1 MTLSSQDKPKQSL
14 NSRIAYA
21 LTDRKILHF
30 RYDAHL
36 RQQVM
41 KQLSKTQRELL
52 NRLAAAGVDALP
64 KKQLDTLL
72 KELKQEVAKVYQ
84 EMTAYTQDELSG
96 FFTAETQHIHQLYN
110 DEVGF
115 DFFNQV
121 PEYKQKANKTATI
134 IAGSPLA
141 DWWAKQG
148 NDFAF
153 KFEGI
158 IRQGLL
164 DGQQTSQII
173 TDVKHLMNTSR
184 RHAETLVITA
194 VAKVADKAHQALR
207 DENLDILA
215 GEKHLSTL
223 DTRTST
229 VCQLRDGLMWDLDKK
244 PIDHDVPYQRP
255 PLHPRCLSGDSLV
268 LSRNLISGVSK
279 RWFNGKMLV
288 IESSKGF
295 KLTCTPN
302 HPILTGGGWVA
313 SGLLN
318 VGDNIICDLSRDWG
332 SIISGNDE
340 NMPSTI
346 EQVASS
352 FFKSRQMTTCPVPI
366 TAEDFHGDGENS
378 QIAVIATNR
387 LLMDN
392 LNTTFGEQIGDE
404 FFIFGNPQS
413 FALTSFGSVFLFG
426 FRLNAITSNFICS
439 RSQLLSFFKG
449 RSSHSCKLL
458 FGAISWTQIEFCKY
472 VLHRL
477 YGQIET
483 FSNTSDSNALL
494 EKLCNI
500 ALSNA
505 IFEQNNI
512 IIQHQLFSFVANFD
526 PLFSQNPFNNSRAN
540 IENLSGF
547 INSFSTSVNGNHL
560 TSWNIDFVLPN
571 IDPIFN
577 EQFLQPINRD
587 VELARNICQGMFG
600 LVGLDQI
607 VSIKSIDFSGH
618 VYNLD
623 TKDGWYIAN
632 GIITHNCRSILQ
644 LVTKSWKELG
654 IDAEEMPSSTRASQ
668 DGPVSE
674 QINYENWLKSKSPE
688 QQDQVLGKGKAD
700 LWRRG
705 VITFADMLDQSGRP
719 LTLKQLSVKLEN
731 GLLDTEQSLNQT
743 TIELLDDLK
752 AYNIE
757 YRPVKMLSSQLS
769 SDDIIAK
776 LAGGDETKG
785 SCASLALSY
794 IGNRIGLDV
803 TDYRGGKSCDFFS
816 YKRNVRTLFSAKG
829 VIAKEFEVLR
839 EAKGTADILNS
850 ELVLGKEYY
859 LGAGKHAAIVR
870 LSDSGLEYL
879 ELQSKDKNGWMS
891 FNKYGS
897 LIKTLNK
904 RFGCRL
910 NPEKH
915 SLKRKIQLAEVD
927 SFKSAKQDLK
937 EVLGYLNTA
946 EDKQKKGVLG
956 GEK

>member
-96 FFTAETQHIHQLYN
+96 FFTAETQHLHQLYN

-134 IAGSPLA
+134 IAGSPLE

-164 DGQQTSQII
+164 DGQQTSQMI

-255 PLHPRCLSGDSLV
+255 PLHPRC
-268 LSRNLISGVSK
+268 
-279 RWFNGKMLV
+279 
-288 IESSKGF
+288 
-295 KLTCTPN
+295 
-302 HPILTGGGWVA
+302 
-313 SGLLN
+313 
-318 VGDNIICDLSRDWG
+318 
-332 SIISGNDE
+332 
-340 NMPSTI
+340 
-346 EQVASS
+346 
-352 FFKSRQMTTCPVPI
+352 
-366 TAEDFHGDGENS
+366 
-378 QIAVIATNR
+378 
-387 LLMDN
+387 
-392 LNTTFGEQIGDE
+392 
-404 FFIFGNPQS
+404 
-413 FALTSFGSVFLFG
+413 
-426 FRLNAITSNFICS
+426 
-439 RSQLLSFFKG
+439 
-449 RSSHSCKLL
+449 
-458 FGAISWTQIEFCKY
+458 
-472 VLHRL
+472 
-477 YGQIET
+477 
-483 FSNTSDSNALL
+483 
-494 EKLCNI
+494 
-500 ALSNA
+500 
-505 IFEQNNI
+505 
-512 IIQHQLFSFVANFD
+512 
-526 PLFSQNPFNNSRAN
+526 
-540 IENLSGF
+540 
-547 INSFSTSVNGNHL
+547 
-560 TSWNIDFVLPN
+560 
-571 IDPIFN
+571 
-577 EQFLQPINRD
+577 
-587 VELARNICQGMFG
+587 
-600 LVGLDQI
+600 
-607 VSIKSIDFSGH
+607 
-618 VYNLD
+618 
-623 TKDGWYIAN
+623 
-632 GIITHNCRSILQ
+632 RSILQ

-719 LTLKQLSVKLEN
+719 LTLK
-731 GLLDTEQSLNQT
+731 
-743 TIELLDDLK
+743 DL
-752 AYNIE
+752 Y
-757 YRPVKMLSSQLS
+757 L
-769 SDDIIAK
+769 
-776 LAGGDETKG
+776 TH
-785 SCASLALSY
+785 
-794 IGNRIGLDV
+794 LDV
-803 TDYRGGKSCDFFS
+803 GYSTMNSIEELRQKAIDVEPEITEKITEIISSVG
-816 YKRNVRTLFSAKG
+816 AK
-829 VIAKEFEVLR
+829 
-839 EAKGTADILNS
+839 TA
-850 ELVLGKEYY
+850 
-859 LGAGKHAAIVR
+859 
-870 LSDSGLEYL
+870 GLEYRLKSL
-879 ELQSKDKNGWMS
+879 E
-891 FNKYGS
+891 
-897 LIKTLNK
+897 
-904 RFGCRL
+904 
-910 NPEKH
+910 
-915 SLKRKIQLAEVD
+915 SLKRKVETEVLAGISEKQAINSVKDVIRYTAILDVNNFVLQYDKIQSALEKQGYFTVVVKNTWKYGAVYKGVNTFVTTLIKKDNVVFELQYHTQQ
-927 SFKSAKQDLK
+927 SFDLK
-937 EVLGYLNTA
+937 NGVLHNLYEQFRDPATPQDERKKLYEKMQILSSKLTVPK
-946 EDKQKKGVLG
+946 DIQKVKGV
-956 GEK
+956 K

>member
-134 IAGSPLA
+134 IAGSPLE

-164 DGQQTSQII
+164 DGQQTSQML

-255 PLHPRCLSGDSLV
+255 PLHPRC
-268 LSRNLISGVSK
+268 
-279 RWFNGKMLV
+279 
-288 IESSKGF
+288 
-295 KLTCTPN
+295 
-302 HPILTGGGWVA
+302 
-313 SGLLN
+313 
-318 VGDNIICDLSRDWG
+318 
-332 SIISGNDE
+332 
-340 NMPSTI
+340 
-346 EQVASS
+346 
-352 FFKSRQMTTCPVPI
+352 
-366 TAEDFHGDGENS
+366 
-378 QIAVIATNR
+378 
-387 LLMDN
+387 
-392 LNTTFGEQIGDE
+392 
-404 FFIFGNPQS
+404 
-413 FALTSFGSVFLFG
+413 
-426 FRLNAITSNFICS
+426 
-439 RSQLLSFFKG
+439 
-449 RSSHSCKLL
+449 
-458 FGAISWTQIEFCKY
+458 
-472 VLHRL
+472 
-477 YGQIET
+477 
-483 FSNTSDSNALL
+483 
-494 EKLCNI
+494 
-500 ALSNA
+500 
-505 IFEQNNI
+505 
-512 IIQHQLFSFVANFD
+512 
-526 PLFSQNPFNNSRAN
+526 
-540 IENLSGF
+540 
-547 INSFSTSVNGNHL
+547 
-560 TSWNIDFVLPN
+560 
-571 IDPIFN
+571 
-577 EQFLQPINRD
+577 
-587 VELARNICQGMFG
+587 
-600 LVGLDQI
+600 
-607 VSIKSIDFSGH
+607 
-618 VYNLD
+618 
-623 TKDGWYIAN
+623 
-632 GIITHNCRSILQ
+632 RSILQ

-719 LTLKQLSVKLEN
+719 LTLK
-731 GLLDTEQSLNQT
+731 
-743 TIELLDDLK
+743 DL
-752 AYNIE
+752 Y
-757 YRPVKMLSSQLS
+757 L
-769 SDDIIAK
+769 
-776 LAGGDETKG
+776 TH
-785 SCASLALSY
+785 
-794 IGNRIGLDV
+794 LDV
-803 TDYRGGKSCDFFS
+803 GYSTMNSIEELRQKAIDVEPEITEKITEIISSVG
-816 YKRNVRTLFSAKG
+816 AK
-829 VIAKEFEVLR
+829 
-839 EAKGTADILNS
+839 TA
-850 ELVLGKEYY
+850 
-859 LGAGKHAAIVR
+859 
-870 LSDSGLEYL
+870 GLEYRLKSL
-879 ELQSKDKNGWMS
+879 E
-891 FNKYGS
+891 
-897 LIKTLNK
+897 
-904 RFGCRL
+904 
-910 NPEKH
+910 
-915 SLKRKIQLAEVD
+915 SLKRKVETEVLAGISEKQAINSVKDVIRYTAILDVNNFVLQYDKIQSALEKQGYFTVVVKNTWKDGAVYKGVNTFVTTLIKKDNVVFELQYHTQQ
-927 SFKSAKQDLK
+927 SFDLK
-937 EVLGYLNTA
+937 NGVLHNLYEQFRDPATPQDERKKLYEKMQILSSKLTVPK
-946 EDKQKKGVLG
+946 DIQKVKGV
-956 GEK
+956 K

>member
-1 MTLSSQDKPKQSL
+1 MALSSQDKPKQSL

-41 KQLSKTQRELL
+41 KRLSKTQRELL

-134 IAGSPLA
+134 IAGSPLE

-164 DGQQTSQII
+164 DGQQTSQMIS
-173 TDVKHLMNTSR
+173 DVKHLMNTSR

-255 PLHPRCLSGDSLV
+255 PLHPRC
-268 LSRNLISGVSK
+268 
-279 RWFNGKMLV
+279 
-288 IESSKGF
+288 
-295 KLTCTPN
+295 
-302 HPILTGGGWVA
+302 
-313 SGLLN
+313 
-318 VGDNIICDLSRDWG
+318 
-332 SIISGNDE
+332 
-340 NMPSTI
+340 
-346 EQVASS
+346 
-352 FFKSRQMTTCPVPI
+352 
-366 TAEDFHGDGENS
+366 
-378 QIAVIATNR
+378 
-387 LLMDN
+387 
-392 LNTTFGEQIGDE
+392 
-404 FFIFGNPQS
+404 
-413 FALTSFGSVFLFG
+413 
-426 FRLNAITSNFICS
+426 
-439 RSQLLSFFKG
+439 
-449 RSSHSCKLL
+449 
-458 FGAISWTQIEFCKY
+458 
-472 VLHRL
+472 
-477 YGQIET
+477 
-483 FSNTSDSNALL
+483 
-494 EKLCNI
+494 
-500 ALSNA
+500 
-505 IFEQNNI
+505 
-512 IIQHQLFSFVANFD
+512 
-526 PLFSQNPFNNSRAN
+526 
-540 IENLSGF
+540 
-547 INSFSTSVNGNHL
+547 
-560 TSWNIDFVLPN
+560 
-571 IDPIFN
+571 
-577 EQFLQPINRD
+577 
-587 VELARNICQGMFG
+587 
-600 LVGLDQI
+600 
-607 VSIKSIDFSGH
+607 
-618 VYNLD
+618 
-623 TKDGWYIAN
+623 
-632 GIITHNCRSILQ
+632 RSILQ

-668 DGPVSE
+668 DSPVSE

-757 YRPVKMLSSQLS
+757 YRPVQMLSSQLS

-816 YKRNVRTLFSAKG
+816 YKRNVKMLFSAKG

-839 EAKGTADILNS
+839 EAKGAADILNS
-850 ELVLGKEYY
+850 ELVLGREYY
-859 LGAGKHAAIVR
+859 LSAGRHAAIVR
-870 LSDSGLEYL
+870 RSNGGLEYL
-879 ELQSKDKNGWMS
+879 ELQSKDKNGWMP

-897 LIKTLNK
+897 VIKTLNK

-910 NPEKH
+910 SPEKY

-956 GEK
+956 EEK

>member
-115 DFFNQV
+115 DFFNPV
-121 PEYKQKANKTATI
+121 PEYKRKANKTATI
-134 IAGSPLA
+134 IAGSPLE

-164 DGQQTSQII
+164 DGQQTSQMI

-255 PLHPRCLSGDSLV
+255 PLHPRC
-268 LSRNLISGVSK
+268 
-279 RWFNGKMLV
+279 
-288 IESSKGF
+288 
-295 KLTCTPN
+295 
-302 HPILTGGGWVA
+302 
-313 SGLLN
+313 
-318 VGDNIICDLSRDWG
+318 
-332 SIISGNDE
+332 
-340 NMPSTI
+340 
-346 EQVASS
+346 
-352 FFKSRQMTTCPVPI
+352 
-366 TAEDFHGDGENS
+366 
-378 QIAVIATNR
+378 
-387 LLMDN
+387 
-392 LNTTFGEQIGDE
+392 
-404 FFIFGNPQS
+404 
-413 FALTSFGSVFLFG
+413 
-426 FRLNAITSNFICS
+426 
-439 RSQLLSFFKG
+439 
-449 RSSHSCKLL
+449 
-458 FGAISWTQIEFCKY
+458 
-472 VLHRL
+472 
-477 YGQIET
+477 
-483 FSNTSDSNALL
+483 
-494 EKLCNI
+494 
-500 ALSNA
+500 
-505 IFEQNNI
+505 
-512 IIQHQLFSFVANFD
+512 
-526 PLFSQNPFNNSRAN
+526 
-540 IENLSGF
+540 
-547 INSFSTSVNGNHL
+547 
-560 TSWNIDFVLPN
+560 
-571 IDPIFN
+571 
-577 EQFLQPINRD
+577 
-587 VELARNICQGMFG
+587 
-600 LVGLDQI
+600 
-607 VSIKSIDFSGH
+607 
-618 VYNLD
+618 
-623 TKDGWYIAN
+623 
-632 GIITHNCRSILQ
+632 RSILQ

-705 VITFADMLDQSGRP
+705 VITFADMLNQSGRP

-757 YRPVKMLSSQLS
+757 YRPVQMLSSQLS

-816 YKRNVRTLFSAKG
+816 YKRNVKMLFSAKG

-839 EAKGTADILNS
+839 EAKGAADILNS
-850 ELVLGKEYY
+850 ELVLGREYY
-859 LGAGKHAAIVR
+859 LSAGRHAAIVR
-870 LSDSGLEYL
+870 RSNGGLEYL
-879 ELQSKDKNGWMS
+879 ELQSKDKNGWMP

-897 LIKTLNK
+897 VIKTLNK

-910 NPEKH
+910 SPEKY
-915 SLKRKIQLAEVD
+915 SLRRKIQLAEVD

-956 GEK
+956 EEK

>member
-1 MTLSSQDKPKQSL
+1 MALSSQDKPKQSL

-96 FFTAETQHIHQLYN
+96 FFTAETQHLHQLYN

-134 IAGSPLA
+134 IAGSPLE

-164 DGQQTSQII
+164 DGQQTSQMIS
-173 TDVKHLMNTSR
+173 DVKHLMNTSR

-194 VAKVADKAHQALR
+194 VAKVADNAHQALR

-255 PLHPRCLSGDSLV
+255 PLHPR
-268 LSRNLISGVSK
+268 
-279 RWFNGKMLV
+279 
-288 IESSKGF
+288 
-295 KLTCTPN
+295 
-302 HPILTGGGWVA
+302 
-313 SGLLN
+313 
-318 VGDNIICDLSRDWG
+318 
-332 SIISGNDE
+332 
-340 NMPSTI
+340 
-346 EQVASS
+346 
-352 FFKSRQMTTCPVPI
+352 
-366 TAEDFHGDGENS
+366 
-378 QIAVIATNR
+378 
-387 LLMDN
+387 
-392 LNTTFGEQIGDE
+392 
-404 FFIFGNPQS
+404 
-413 FALTSFGSVFLFG
+413 
-426 FRLNAITSNFICS
+426 
-439 RSQLLSFFKG
+439 
-449 RSSHSCKLL
+449 
-458 FGAISWTQIEFCKY
+458 
-472 VLHRL
+472 
-477 YGQIET
+477 
-483 FSNTSDSNALL
+483 
-494 EKLCNI
+494 
-500 ALSNA
+500 
-505 IFEQNNI
+505 
-512 IIQHQLFSFVANFD
+512 
-526 PLFSQNPFNNSRAN
+526 
-540 IENLSGF
+540 
-547 INSFSTSVNGNHL
+547 
-560 TSWNIDFVLPN
+560 
-571 IDPIFN
+571 
-577 EQFLQPINRD
+577 
-587 VELARNICQGMFG
+587 
-600 LVGLDQI
+600 
-607 VSIKSIDFSGH
+607 
-618 VYNLD
+618 
-623 TKDGWYIAN
+623 
-632 GIITHNCRSILQ
+632 CRSILQ

-757 YRPVKMLSSQLS
+757 YRPVQMLSSQLS

-816 YKRNVRTLFSAKG
+816 YKRNVKMLFSAKG

-839 EAKGTADILNS
+839 EAKGAADILNS
-850 ELVLGKEYY
+850 ELVLGREYY
-859 LGAGKHAAIVR
+859 LSAGRHAAIVR
-870 LSDSGLEYL
+870 RSNGGLEYL
-879 ELQSKDKNGWMS
+879 ELQSKDKNGWMP

-897 LIKTLNK
+897 VIKTLNK

-910 NPEKH
+910 SPEKY

-956 GEK
+956 EEK

>member
-96 FFTAETQHIHQLYN
+96 FFTAETQHLHQLYN

-121 PEYKQKANKTATI
+121 PEYKRKANKTATI
-134 IAGSPLA
+134 IAGSPLE

-164 DGQQTSQII
+164 DGQQTSQMI

-255 PLHPRCLSGDSLV
+255 PLHPRC
-268 LSRNLISGVSK
+268 
-279 RWFNGKMLV
+279 
-288 IESSKGF
+288 
-295 KLTCTPN
+295 
-302 HPILTGGGWVA
+302 
-313 SGLLN
+313 
-318 VGDNIICDLSRDWG
+318 
-332 SIISGNDE
+332 
-340 NMPSTI
+340 
-346 EQVASS
+346 
-352 FFKSRQMTTCPVPI
+352 
-366 TAEDFHGDGENS
+366 
-378 QIAVIATNR
+378 
-387 LLMDN
+387 
-392 LNTTFGEQIGDE
+392 
-404 FFIFGNPQS
+404 
-413 FALTSFGSVFLFG
+413 
-426 FRLNAITSNFICS
+426 
-439 RSQLLSFFKG
+439 
-449 RSSHSCKLL
+449 
-458 FGAISWTQIEFCKY
+458 
-472 VLHRL
+472 
-477 YGQIET
+477 
-483 FSNTSDSNALL
+483 
-494 EKLCNI
+494 
-500 ALSNA
+500 
-505 IFEQNNI
+505 
-512 IIQHQLFSFVANFD
+512 
-526 PLFSQNPFNNSRAN
+526 
-540 IENLSGF
+540 
-547 INSFSTSVNGNHL
+547 
-560 TSWNIDFVLPN
+560 
-571 IDPIFN
+571 
-577 EQFLQPINRD
+577 
-587 VELARNICQGMFG
+587 
-600 LVGLDQI
+600 
-607 VSIKSIDFSGH
+607 
-618 VYNLD
+618 
-623 TKDGWYIAN
+623 
-632 GIITHNCRSILQ
+632 RSILQ

-719 LTLKQLSVKLEN
+719 LTLK
-731 GLLDTEQSLNQT
+731 
-743 TIELLDDLK
+743 DL
-752 AYNIE
+752 YLTHN
-757 YRPVKMLSSQLS
+757 
-769 SDDIIAK
+769 
-776 LAGGDETKG
+776 
-785 SCASLALSY
+785 
-794 IGNRIGLDV
+794 LDV
-803 TDYRGGKSCDFFS
+803 GYSTMNSIEELRQKAIDVEPEITEKITEIISSVG
-816 YKRNVRTLFSAKG
+816 AK
-829 VIAKEFEVLR
+829 
-839 EAKGTADILNS
+839 TA
-850 ELVLGKEYY
+850 
-859 LGAGKHAAIVR
+859 
-870 LSDSGLEYL
+870 GLEYRLKSL
-879 ELQSKDKNGWMS
+879 E
-891 FNKYGS
+891 
-897 LIKTLNK
+897 
-904 RFGCRL
+904 
-910 NPEKH
+910 
-915 SLKRKIQLAEVD
+915 SLKRKVETEVLAGISEKQAINSVKDVIRYTAILDVNNFVLQYDKIQSALEKQGYFTVVVKNTWKD
-927 SFKSAKQDLK
+927 SAVYKGVNTFVTTLIKKDNVVFELQYHTQQSFDLK
-937 EVLGYLNTA
+937 NGVLHNLYEQFRDPATPQDERKKLYEKMQILSSKLTVSK
-946 EDKQKKGVLG
+946 DIQKVKGV
-956 GEK
+956 K

>member
-96 FFTAETQHIHQLYN
+96 FFAAETKHIHQLYN

-134 IAGSPLA
+134 IAGSPLE

-164 DGQQTSQII
+164 DGQQTSQML

-255 PLHPRCLSGDSLV
+255 PLHPR
-268 LSRNLISGVSK
+268 
-279 RWFNGKMLV
+279 
-288 IESSKGF
+288 
-295 KLTCTPN
+295 
-302 HPILTGGGWVA
+302 
-313 SGLLN
+313 
-318 VGDNIICDLSRDWG
+318 
-332 SIISGNDE
+332 
-340 NMPSTI
+340 
-346 EQVASS
+346 
-352 FFKSRQMTTCPVPI
+352 
-366 TAEDFHGDGENS
+366 
-378 QIAVIATNR
+378 
-387 LLMDN
+387 
-392 LNTTFGEQIGDE
+392 
-404 FFIFGNPQS
+404 
-413 FALTSFGSVFLFG
+413 
-426 FRLNAITSNFICS
+426 
-439 RSQLLSFFKG
+439 
-449 RSSHSCKLL
+449 
-458 FGAISWTQIEFCKY
+458 
-472 VLHRL
+472 
-477 YGQIET
+477 
-483 FSNTSDSNALL
+483 
-494 EKLCNI
+494 
-500 ALSNA
+500 
-505 IFEQNNI
+505 
-512 IIQHQLFSFVANFD
+512 
-526 PLFSQNPFNNSRAN
+526 
-540 IENLSGF
+540 
-547 INSFSTSVNGNHL
+547 
-560 TSWNIDFVLPN
+560 
-571 IDPIFN
+571 
-577 EQFLQPINRD
+577 
-587 VELARNICQGMFG
+587 
-600 LVGLDQI
+600 
-607 VSIKSIDFSGH
+607 
-618 VYNLD
+618 
-623 TKDGWYIAN
+623 
-632 GIITHNCRSILQ
+632 CRSILQ

-757 YRPVKMLSSQLS
+757 YRPVQMLSSQLS

-816 YKRNVRTLFSAKG
+816 YKRNVKMLFSAKG

-839 EAKGTADILNS
+839 EAKGAADILNS
-850 ELVLGKEYY
+850 ELVLGREYY
-859 LGAGKHAAIVR
+859 LSAGRHAAIVR
-870 LSDSGLEYL
+870 RSNGGLEYL
-879 ELQSKDKNGWMS
+879 ELQSKDKNGWMP

-897 LIKTLNK
+897 VIKTLNK

-910 NPEKH
+910 SPEKY

-956 GEK
+956 EEK

>member
-14 NSRIAYA
+14 NNRIAYA

-134 IAGSPLA
+134 IAGSPLE

-255 PLHPRCLSGDSLV
+255 PLHPRC
-268 LSRNLISGVSK
+268 
-279 RWFNGKMLV
+279 
-288 IESSKGF
+288 
-295 KLTCTPN
+295 
-302 HPILTGGGWVA
+302 
-313 SGLLN
+313 
-318 VGDNIICDLSRDWG
+318 
-332 SIISGNDE
+332 
-340 NMPSTI
+340 
-346 EQVASS
+346 
-352 FFKSRQMTTCPVPI
+352 
-366 TAEDFHGDGENS
+366 
-378 QIAVIATNR
+378 
-387 LLMDN
+387 
-392 LNTTFGEQIGDE
+392 
-404 FFIFGNPQS
+404 
-413 FALTSFGSVFLFG
+413 
-426 FRLNAITSNFICS
+426 
-439 RSQLLSFFKG
+439 
-449 RSSHSCKLL
+449 
-458 FGAISWTQIEFCKY
+458 
-472 VLHRL
+472 
-477 YGQIET
+477 
-483 FSNTSDSNALL
+483 
-494 EKLCNI
+494 
-500 ALSNA
+500 
-505 IFEQNNI
+505 
-512 IIQHQLFSFVANFD
+512 
-526 PLFSQNPFNNSRAN
+526 
-540 IENLSGF
+540 
-547 INSFSTSVNGNHL
+547 
-560 TSWNIDFVLPN
+560 
-571 IDPIFN
+571 
-577 EQFLQPINRD
+577 
-587 VELARNICQGMFG
+587 
-600 LVGLDQI
+600 
-607 VSIKSIDFSGH
+607 
-618 VYNLD
+618 
-623 TKDGWYIAN
+623 
-632 GIITHNCRSILQ
+632 RSILQ

-668 DGPVSE
+668 DSPVSE

-688 QQDQVLGKGKAD
+688 QQDQVLGKGKAG

-719 LTLKQLSVKLEN
+719 LTLK
-731 GLLDTEQSLNQT
+731 
-743 TIELLDDLK
+743 DL
-752 AYNIE
+752 YLTHN
-757 YRPVKMLSSQLS
+757 
-769 SDDIIAK
+769 
-776 LAGGDETKG
+776 
-785 SCASLALSY
+785 
-794 IGNRIGLDV
+794 LDV
-803 TDYRGGKSCDFFS
+803 GYSTMNSIEELRQKAIDVEPEITEKITEIISSVG
-816 YKRNVRTLFSAKG
+816 AK
-829 VIAKEFEVLR
+829 
-839 EAKGTADILNS
+839 TA
-850 ELVLGKEYY
+850 
-859 LGAGKHAAIVR
+859 
-870 LSDSGLEYL
+870 GLEYRLKSL
-879 ELQSKDKNGWMS
+879 E
-891 FNKYGS
+891 
-897 LIKTLNK
+897 
-904 RFGCRL
+904 
-910 NPEKH
+910 
-915 SLKRKIQLAEVD
+915 SLKRKVETEVLAGISEKQAINSVKDVIRYTAILDVNNFVLQYDKIQSALEKQGYFTVVVKNTWKDGAVYKGVNTFVTTLIKKDNVVFELQYHTQQ
-927 SFKSAKQDLK
+927 SFDLK
-937 EVLGYLNTA
+937 NGVLHNLYEQFRDPATPQDERKKLYEKMQILSSKLTVPK
-946 EDKQKKGVLG
+946 DIQKVKGV
-956 GEK
+956 K

>member
-1 MTLSSQDKPKQSL
+1 MSSQDKPKQSL

-41 KQLSKTQRELL
+41 KRLSKTQRELL

-134 IAGSPLA
+134 IAGSPLE

-164 DGQQTSQII
+164 DGQQTSQMIS
-173 TDVKHLMNTSR
+173 DVKHLMNTSR

-255 PLHPRCLSGDSLV
+255 PLHPRC
-268 LSRNLISGVSK
+268 
-279 RWFNGKMLV
+279 
-288 IESSKGF
+288 
-295 KLTCTPN
+295 
-302 HPILTGGGWVA
+302 
-313 SGLLN
+313 
-318 VGDNIICDLSRDWG
+318 
-332 SIISGNDE
+332 
-340 NMPSTI
+340 
-346 EQVASS
+346 
-352 FFKSRQMTTCPVPI
+352 
-366 TAEDFHGDGENS
+366 
-378 QIAVIATNR
+378 
-387 LLMDN
+387 
-392 LNTTFGEQIGDE
+392 
-404 FFIFGNPQS
+404 
-413 FALTSFGSVFLFG
+413 
-426 FRLNAITSNFICS
+426 
-439 RSQLLSFFKG
+439 
-449 RSSHSCKLL
+449 
-458 FGAISWTQIEFCKY
+458 
-472 VLHRL
+472 
-477 YGQIET
+477 
-483 FSNTSDSNALL
+483 
-494 EKLCNI
+494 
-500 ALSNA
+500 
-505 IFEQNNI
+505 
-512 IIQHQLFSFVANFD
+512 
-526 PLFSQNPFNNSRAN
+526 
-540 IENLSGF
+540 
-547 INSFSTSVNGNHL
+547 
-560 TSWNIDFVLPN
+560 
-571 IDPIFN
+571 
-577 EQFLQPINRD
+577 
-587 VELARNICQGMFG
+587 
-600 LVGLDQI
+600 
-607 VSIKSIDFSGH
+607 
-618 VYNLD
+618 
-623 TKDGWYIAN
+623 
-632 GIITHNCRSILQ
+632 RSILQ

-668 DGPVSE
+668 DSPVSE

-757 YRPVKMLSSQLS
+757 YRPVQMLSSQLS

-816 YKRNVRTLFSAKG
+816 YKRNVKMLFSAKG

-839 EAKGTADILNS
+839 EAKGAADILNS
-850 ELVLGKEYY
+850 ELVLGREYY
-859 LGAGKHAAIVR
+859 LSAGRHAAIVR
-870 LSDSGLEYL
+870 RSNGGLEYL
-879 ELQSKDKNGWMS
+879 ELQSKDKNGWMP

-897 LIKTLNK
+897 VIKTLNK

-910 NPEKH
+910 SPEKY

-956 GEK
+956 EEK

>member
-96 FFTAETQHIHQLYN
+96 FFAAETKHIHQLYN

-134 IAGSPLA
+134 IAGSPLE

-164 DGQQTSQII
+164 DGQQTSQML

-255 PLHPRCLSGDSLV
+255 PLHPRC
-268 LSRNLISGVSK
+268 
-279 RWFNGKMLV
+279 
-288 IESSKGF
+288 
-295 KLTCTPN
+295 
-302 HPILTGGGWVA
+302 
-313 SGLLN
+313 
-318 VGDNIICDLSRDWG
+318 
-332 SIISGNDE
+332 
-340 NMPSTI
+340 
-346 EQVASS
+346 
-352 FFKSRQMTTCPVPI
+352 
-366 TAEDFHGDGENS
+366 
-378 QIAVIATNR
+378 
-387 LLMDN
+387 
-392 LNTTFGEQIGDE
+392 
-404 FFIFGNPQS
+404 
-413 FALTSFGSVFLFG
+413 
-426 FRLNAITSNFICS
+426 
-439 RSQLLSFFKG
+439 
-449 RSSHSCKLL
+449 
-458 FGAISWTQIEFCKY
+458 
-472 VLHRL
+472 
-477 YGQIET
+477 
-483 FSNTSDSNALL
+483 
-494 EKLCNI
+494 
-500 ALSNA
+500 
-505 IFEQNNI
+505 
-512 IIQHQLFSFVANFD
+512 
-526 PLFSQNPFNNSRAN
+526 
-540 IENLSGF
+540 
-547 INSFSTSVNGNHL
+547 
-560 TSWNIDFVLPN
+560 
-571 IDPIFN
+571 
-577 EQFLQPINRD
+577 
-587 VELARNICQGMFG
+587 
-600 LVGLDQI
+600 
-607 VSIKSIDFSGH
+607 
-618 VYNLD
+618 
-623 TKDGWYIAN
+623 
-632 GIITHNCRSILQ
+632 RSILQ

-705 VITFADMLDQSGRP
+705 
-719 LTLKQLSVKLEN
+719 
-731 GLLDTEQSLNQT
+731 
-743 TIELLDDLK
+743 
-752 AYNIE
+752 
-757 YRPVKMLSSQLS
+757 
-769 SDDIIAK
+769 
-776 LAGGDETKG
+776 
-785 SCASLALSY
+785 
-794 IGNRIGLDV
+794 
-803 TDYRGGKSCDFFS
+803 
-816 YKRNVRTLFSAKG
+816 
-829 VIAKEFEVLR
+829 
-839 EAKGTADILNS
+839 
-850 ELVLGKEYY
+850 
-859 LGAGKHAAIVR
+859 
-870 LSDSGLEYL
+870 
-879 ELQSKDKNGWMS
+879 
-891 FNKYGS
+891 
-897 LIKTLNK
+897 
-904 RFGCRL
+904 
-910 NPEKH
+910 
-915 SLKRKIQLAEVD
+915 
-927 SFKSAKQDLK
+927 
-937 EVLGYLNTA
+937 
-946 EDKQKKGVLG
+946 
-956 GEK
+956 

>member
-134 IAGSPLA
+134 IAGLPLE

-164 DGQQTSQII
+164 DGQQTSQML

-255 PLHPRCLSGDSLV
+255 PLHPRC
-268 LSRNLISGVSK
+268 
-279 RWFNGKMLV
+279 
-288 IESSKGF
+288 
-295 KLTCTPN
+295 
-302 HPILTGGGWVA
+302 
-313 SGLLN
+313 
-318 VGDNIICDLSRDWG
+318 
-332 SIISGNDE
+332 
-340 NMPSTI
+340 
-346 EQVASS
+346 
-352 FFKSRQMTTCPVPI
+352 
-366 TAEDFHGDGENS
+366 
-378 QIAVIATNR
+378 
-387 LLMDN
+387 
-392 LNTTFGEQIGDE
+392 
-404 FFIFGNPQS
+404 
-413 FALTSFGSVFLFG
+413 
-426 FRLNAITSNFICS
+426 
-439 RSQLLSFFKG
+439 
-449 RSSHSCKLL
+449 
-458 FGAISWTQIEFCKY
+458 
-472 VLHRL
+472 
-477 YGQIET
+477 
-483 FSNTSDSNALL
+483 
-494 EKLCNI
+494 
-500 ALSNA
+500 
-505 IFEQNNI
+505 
-512 IIQHQLFSFVANFD
+512 
-526 PLFSQNPFNNSRAN
+526 
-540 IENLSGF
+540 
-547 INSFSTSVNGNHL
+547 
-560 TSWNIDFVLPN
+560 
-571 IDPIFN
+571 
-577 EQFLQPINRD
+577 
-587 VELARNICQGMFG
+587 
-600 LVGLDQI
+600 
-607 VSIKSIDFSGH
+607 
-618 VYNLD
+618 
-623 TKDGWYIAN
+623 
-632 GIITHNCRSILQ
+632 RSILQ

-674 QINYENWLKSKSPE
+674 QINYENWLKSKSPG

-719 LTLKQLSVKLEN
+719 LTLK
-731 GLLDTEQSLNQT
+731 
-743 TIELLDDLK
+743 DL
-752 AYNIE
+752 YLTHN
-757 YRPVKMLSSQLS
+757 
-769 SDDIIAK
+769 
-776 LAGGDETKG
+776 
-785 SCASLALSY
+785 
-794 IGNRIGLDV
+794 LDV
-803 TDYRGGKSCDFFS
+803 GYSTMNSIEELRQKAIDVEPEITEKITEIISSVG
-816 YKRNVRTLFSAKG
+816 AK
-829 VIAKEFEVLR
+829 
-839 EAKGTADILNS
+839 TA
-850 ELVLGKEYY
+850 
-859 LGAGKHAAIVR
+859 
-870 LSDSGLEYL
+870 GLEYRLKSL
-879 ELQSKDKNGWMS
+879 E
-891 FNKYGS
+891 
-897 LIKTLNK
+897 
-904 RFGCRL
+904 
-910 NPEKH
+910 
-915 SLKRKIQLAEVD
+915 SLKRKVETEVLAGISEKQAINSVKDVIRYTAILDVNNFVLQYDKIQSALEKQGYFTVVVKNTWKD
-927 SFKSAKQDLK
+927 SAVYKGVNTFVTTLIKKDNVVFELQYHTQQSFDLK
-937 EVLGYLNTA
+937 NGVLHNLYEQFRDPATPQDERKKLYEKMQILSSKLTVPK
-946 EDKQKKGVLG
+946 DIQKVKGV
-956 GEK
+956 K

>member
-14 NSRIAYA
+14 NSRIAYT

-134 IAGSPLA
+134 IAGSPLE

-164 DGQQTSQII
+164 DGQQTSQML

-255 PLHPRCLSGDSLV
+255 PLHPRC
-268 LSRNLISGVSK
+268 
-279 RWFNGKMLV
+279 
-288 IESSKGF
+288 
-295 KLTCTPN
+295 
-302 HPILTGGGWVA
+302 
-313 SGLLN
+313 
-318 VGDNIICDLSRDWG
+318 
-332 SIISGNDE
+332 
-340 NMPSTI
+340 
-346 EQVASS
+346 
-352 FFKSRQMTTCPVPI
+352 
-366 TAEDFHGDGENS
+366 
-378 QIAVIATNR
+378 
-387 LLMDN
+387 
-392 LNTTFGEQIGDE
+392 
-404 FFIFGNPQS
+404 
-413 FALTSFGSVFLFG
+413 
-426 FRLNAITSNFICS
+426 
-439 RSQLLSFFKG
+439 
-449 RSSHSCKLL
+449 
-458 FGAISWTQIEFCKY
+458 
-472 VLHRL
+472 
-477 YGQIET
+477 
-483 FSNTSDSNALL
+483 
-494 EKLCNI
+494 
-500 ALSNA
+500 
-505 IFEQNNI
+505 
-512 IIQHQLFSFVANFD
+512 
-526 PLFSQNPFNNSRAN
+526 
-540 IENLSGF
+540 
-547 INSFSTSVNGNHL
+547 
-560 TSWNIDFVLPN
+560 
-571 IDPIFN
+571 
-577 EQFLQPINRD
+577 
-587 VELARNICQGMFG
+587 
-600 LVGLDQI
+600 
-607 VSIKSIDFSGH
+607 
-618 VYNLD
+618 
-623 TKDGWYIAN
+623 
-632 GIITHNCRSILQ
+632 RSILQ

-668 DGPVSE
+668 DSPVSE

-719 LTLKQLSVKLEN
+719 LTLK
-731 GLLDTEQSLNQT
+731 
-743 TIELLDDLK
+743 DL
-752 AYNIE
+752 Y
-757 YRPVKMLSSQLS
+757 L
-769 SDDIIAK
+769 
-776 LAGGDETKG
+776 TH
-785 SCASLALSY
+785 
-794 IGNRIGLDV
+794 LDV
-803 TDYRGGKSCDFFS
+803 GYSTMNSIEELRQKAIDVEPEITEKITEIISSVG
-816 YKRNVRTLFSAKG
+816 AK
-829 VIAKEFEVLR
+829 
-839 EAKGTADILNS
+839 TA
-850 ELVLGKEYY
+850 
-859 LGAGKHAAIVR
+859 
-870 LSDSGLEYL
+870 GLEYRLKSL
-879 ELQSKDKNGWMS
+879 E
-891 FNKYGS
+891 
-897 LIKTLNK
+897 
-904 RFGCRL
+904 
-910 NPEKH
+910 
-915 SLKRKIQLAEVD
+915 SLKRKVETEVLAGISEKQAINSVKDVIRYTAILDVNNFVLQYDKIQSALEKQGYFTVVVKNTWKDGAVYKGVNTFVTTLIKKDNVVFELQYHTQQ
-927 SFKSAKQDLK
+927 SFDLK
-937 EVLGYLNTA
+937 NGVLHNLYEQFRDPATPQDERKKLYEKMQILSSKLTVPK
-946 EDKQKKGVLG
+946 DIQKVKGV
-956 GEK
+956 K

>member
-134 IAGSPLA
+134 IAGSPLE

-164 DGQQTSQII
+164 DGQQTSQMI

-255 PLHPRCLSGDSLV
+255 PLHPRC
-268 LSRNLISGVSK
+268 
-279 RWFNGKMLV
+279 
-288 IESSKGF
+288 
-295 KLTCTPN
+295 
-302 HPILTGGGWVA
+302 
-313 SGLLN
+313 
-318 VGDNIICDLSRDWG
+318 
-332 SIISGNDE
+332 
-340 NMPSTI
+340 
-346 EQVASS
+346 
-352 FFKSRQMTTCPVPI
+352 
-366 TAEDFHGDGENS
+366 
-378 QIAVIATNR
+378 
-387 LLMDN
+387 
-392 LNTTFGEQIGDE
+392 
-404 FFIFGNPQS
+404 
-413 FALTSFGSVFLFG
+413 
-426 FRLNAITSNFICS
+426 
-439 RSQLLSFFKG
+439 
-449 RSSHSCKLL
+449 
-458 FGAISWTQIEFCKY
+458 
-472 VLHRL
+472 
-477 YGQIET
+477 
-483 FSNTSDSNALL
+483 
-494 EKLCNI
+494 
-500 ALSNA
+500 
-505 IFEQNNI
+505 
-512 IIQHQLFSFVANFD
+512 
-526 PLFSQNPFNNSRAN
+526 
-540 IENLSGF
+540 
-547 INSFSTSVNGNHL
+547 
-560 TSWNIDFVLPN
+560 
-571 IDPIFN
+571 
-577 EQFLQPINRD
+577 
-587 VELARNICQGMFG
+587 
-600 LVGLDQI
+600 
-607 VSIKSIDFSGH
+607 
-618 VYNLD
+618 
-623 TKDGWYIAN
+623 
-632 GIITHNCRSILQ
+632 RSILQ

-668 DGPVSE
+668 DSPVSE

-719 LTLKQLSVKLEN
+719 LTLK
-731 GLLDTEQSLNQT
+731 
-743 TIELLDDLK
+743 DL
-752 AYNIE
+752 Y
-757 YRPVKMLSSQLS
+757 L
-769 SDDIIAK
+769 
-776 LAGGDETKG
+776 TH
-785 SCASLALSY
+785 
-794 IGNRIGLDV
+794 LDV
-803 TDYRGGKSCDFFS
+803 GYSTMNSIEELRQKAIDVEPEITEKITEIISSVG
-816 YKRNVRTLFSAKG
+816 AK
-829 VIAKEFEVLR
+829 
-839 EAKGTADILNS
+839 TA
-850 ELVLGKEYY
+850 
-859 LGAGKHAAIVR
+859 
-870 LSDSGLEYL
+870 GLEYRLKSL
-879 ELQSKDKNGWMS
+879 E
-891 FNKYGS
+891 
-897 LIKTLNK
+897 
-904 RFGCRL
+904 
-910 NPEKH
+910 
-915 SLKRKIQLAEVD
+915 SLKRKVETEVLAGISEKQAINSVKDVIRYTAILDVNNFVLQYDKIQSALEKQGYFTVVVKNTWKDGAVYKGVNTFVTTLIKKDNVVFELQYHTQQ
-927 SFKSAKQDLK
+927 SFDLK
-937 EVLGYLNTA
+937 NGVLHNLYEQFRDPATPQDERKKLYEKMQILSSKLTVPK
-946 EDKQKKGVLG
+946 DIQKVKGV
-956 GEK
+956 K

>member
-115 DFFNQV
+115 DFFNPV

-134 IAGSPLA
+134 IAGSPLE

-164 DGQQTSQII
+164 DGQQTSQML

-255 PLHPRCLSGDSLV
+255 PLHPRC
-268 LSRNLISGVSK
+268 
-279 RWFNGKMLV
+279 
-288 IESSKGF
+288 
-295 KLTCTPN
+295 
-302 HPILTGGGWVA
+302 
-313 SGLLN
+313 
-318 VGDNIICDLSRDWG
+318 
-332 SIISGNDE
+332 
-340 NMPSTI
+340 
-346 EQVASS
+346 
-352 FFKSRQMTTCPVPI
+352 
-366 TAEDFHGDGENS
+366 
-378 QIAVIATNR
+378 
-387 LLMDN
+387 
-392 LNTTFGEQIGDE
+392 
-404 FFIFGNPQS
+404 
-413 FALTSFGSVFLFG
+413 
-426 FRLNAITSNFICS
+426 
-439 RSQLLSFFKG
+439 
-449 RSSHSCKLL
+449 
-458 FGAISWTQIEFCKY
+458 
-472 VLHRL
+472 
-477 YGQIET
+477 
-483 FSNTSDSNALL
+483 
-494 EKLCNI
+494 
-500 ALSNA
+500 
-505 IFEQNNI
+505 
-512 IIQHQLFSFVANFD
+512 
-526 PLFSQNPFNNSRAN
+526 
-540 IENLSGF
+540 
-547 INSFSTSVNGNHL
+547 
-560 TSWNIDFVLPN
+560 
-571 IDPIFN
+571 
-577 EQFLQPINRD
+577 
-587 VELARNICQGMFG
+587 
-600 LVGLDQI
+600 
-607 VSIKSIDFSGH
+607 
-618 VYNLD
+618 
-623 TKDGWYIAN
+623 
-632 GIITHNCRSILQ
+632 RSILQ

-674 QINYENWLKSKSPE
+674 QINYENWLKSKSPG

-719 LTLKQLSVKLEN
+719 LTLK
-731 GLLDTEQSLNQT
+731 
-743 TIELLDDLK
+743 DL
-752 AYNIE
+752 YLTHN
-757 YRPVKMLSSQLS
+757 
-769 SDDIIAK
+769 
-776 LAGGDETKG
+776 
-785 SCASLALSY
+785 
-794 IGNRIGLDV
+794 LDV
-803 TDYRGGKSCDFFS
+803 GYSTMNSIEELRQKAIDVEPEITEKITEIISSVG
-816 YKRNVRTLFSAKG
+816 AK
-829 VIAKEFEVLR
+829 
-839 EAKGTADILNS
+839 TA
-850 ELVLGKEYY
+850 
-859 LGAGKHAAIVR
+859 
-870 LSDSGLEYL
+870 GLEYRLKSL
-879 ELQSKDKNGWMS
+879 E
-891 FNKYGS
+891 
-897 LIKTLNK
+897 
-904 RFGCRL
+904 
-910 NPEKH
+910 
-915 SLKRKIQLAEVD
+915 SLKRKVETEVLAGISEKQAINSVKDVIRYTAILDVNNFVLQYDKIQSALEKQGYFTVVVKNTWKD
-927 SFKSAKQDLK
+927 SAVYKGVNTFVTTLIKKDNVVFELQYHTQQSFDLK
-937 EVLGYLNTA
+937 NGVLHNLYEQFRDPATPQDERKKLYEKMQILSSKLTVPK
-946 EDKQKKGVLG
+946 DIQKVKGV
-956 GEK
+956 K

>member
-1 MTLSSQDKPKQSL
+1 MALSSQDKPKQSL

-41 KQLSKTQRELL
+41 KRLSKTQRELL

-134 IAGSPLA
+134 IAGSPLE

-164 DGQQTSQII
+164 DGQQTSQMIS
-173 TDVKHLMNTSR
+173 DVKHLMNTSR

-194 VAKVADKAHQALR
+194 VAKVADNAHQALR

-255 PLHPRCLSGDSLV
+255 PLHPRC
-268 LSRNLISGVSK
+268 
-279 RWFNGKMLV
+279 
-288 IESSKGF
+288 
-295 KLTCTPN
+295 
-302 HPILTGGGWVA
+302 
-313 SGLLN
+313 
-318 VGDNIICDLSRDWG
+318 
-332 SIISGNDE
+332 
-340 NMPSTI
+340 
-346 EQVASS
+346 
-352 FFKSRQMTTCPVPI
+352 
-366 TAEDFHGDGENS
+366 
-378 QIAVIATNR
+378 
-387 LLMDN
+387 
-392 LNTTFGEQIGDE
+392 
-404 FFIFGNPQS
+404 
-413 FALTSFGSVFLFG
+413 
-426 FRLNAITSNFICS
+426 
-439 RSQLLSFFKG
+439 
-449 RSSHSCKLL
+449 
-458 FGAISWTQIEFCKY
+458 
-472 VLHRL
+472 
-477 YGQIET
+477 
-483 FSNTSDSNALL
+483 
-494 EKLCNI
+494 
-500 ALSNA
+500 
-505 IFEQNNI
+505 
-512 IIQHQLFSFVANFD
+512 
-526 PLFSQNPFNNSRAN
+526 
-540 IENLSGF
+540 
-547 INSFSTSVNGNHL
+547 
-560 TSWNIDFVLPN
+560 
-571 IDPIFN
+571 
-577 EQFLQPINRD
+577 
-587 VELARNICQGMFG
+587 
-600 LVGLDQI
+600 
-607 VSIKSIDFSGH
+607 
-618 VYNLD
+618 
-623 TKDGWYIAN
+623 
-632 GIITHNCRSILQ
+632 RSILQ

-654 IDAEEMPSSTRASQ
+654 IDGVDEMPSSTRASQ

-705 VITFADMLDQSGRP
+705 VITFADMLNQSGRP

-757 YRPVKMLSSQLS
+757 YRPVQMLSSQLS

-816 YKRNVRTLFSAKG
+816 YKRNVKMLFSAKG

-839 EAKGTADILNS
+839 EAKGAADILNS
-850 ELVLGKEYY
+850 ELVLGREYY
-859 LGAGKHAAIVR
+859 LSAGRHAAIVR
-870 LSDSGLEYL
+870 RSNGGLEYL
-879 ELQSKDKNGWMS
+879 ELQSKDKNGWMP

-897 LIKTLNK
+897 VIKTLNK

-910 NPEKH
+910 SPEKY

-956 GEK
+956 EEK

>member
-121 PEYKQKANKTATI
+121 PEYKRKANKTATI
-134 IAGSPLA
+134 IAGSPLE

-164 DGQQTSQII
+164 DGQQTSQMI

-255 PLHPRCLSGDSLV
+255 PLHPRC
-268 LSRNLISGVSK
+268 
-279 RWFNGKMLV
+279 
-288 IESSKGF
+288 
-295 KLTCTPN
+295 
-302 HPILTGGGWVA
+302 
-313 SGLLN
+313 
-318 VGDNIICDLSRDWG
+318 
-332 SIISGNDE
+332 
-340 NMPSTI
+340 
-346 EQVASS
+346 
-352 FFKSRQMTTCPVPI
+352 
-366 TAEDFHGDGENS
+366 
-378 QIAVIATNR
+378 
-387 LLMDN
+387 
-392 LNTTFGEQIGDE
+392 
-404 FFIFGNPQS
+404 
-413 FALTSFGSVFLFG
+413 
-426 FRLNAITSNFICS
+426 
-439 RSQLLSFFKG
+439 
-449 RSSHSCKLL
+449 
-458 FGAISWTQIEFCKY
+458 
-472 VLHRL
+472 
-477 YGQIET
+477 
-483 FSNTSDSNALL
+483 
-494 EKLCNI
+494 
-500 ALSNA
+500 
-505 IFEQNNI
+505 
-512 IIQHQLFSFVANFD
+512 
-526 PLFSQNPFNNSRAN
+526 
-540 IENLSGF
+540 
-547 INSFSTSVNGNHL
+547 
-560 TSWNIDFVLPN
+560 
-571 IDPIFN
+571 
-577 EQFLQPINRD
+577 
-587 VELARNICQGMFG
+587 
-600 LVGLDQI
+600 
-607 VSIKSIDFSGH
+607 
-618 VYNLD
+618 
-623 TKDGWYIAN
+623 
-632 GIITHNCRSILQ
+632 RSILQ

-719 LTLKQLSVKLEN
+719 LTLK
-731 GLLDTEQSLNQT
+731 
-743 TIELLDDLK
+743 DL
-752 AYNIE
+752 Y
-757 YRPVKMLSSQLS
+757 L
-769 SDDIIAK
+769 
-776 LAGGDETKG
+776 TH
-785 SCASLALSY
+785 
-794 IGNRIGLDV
+794 LDV
-803 TDYRGGKSCDFFS
+803 GYSTMNSIEELRQKAIDVEPEITEKITEIISSVG
-816 YKRNVRTLFSAKG
+816 AK
-829 VIAKEFEVLR
+829 
-839 EAKGTADILNS
+839 TA
-850 ELVLGKEYY
+850 
-859 LGAGKHAAIVR
+859 
-870 LSDSGLEYL
+870 GLEYRLKSL
-879 ELQSKDKNGWMS
+879 E
-891 FNKYGS
+891 
-897 LIKTLNK
+897 
-904 RFGCRL
+904 
-910 NPEKH
+910 
-915 SLKRKIQLAEVD
+915 SLKRKVETEVLAGISEKQAINSVKDVIRYTAILDVNNFVLQYDKIQSALEKQGYFTVVVKNTWKYGAVYKGVNTFVTTLIKKDNVVFELQYHTQQ
-927 SFKSAKQDLK
+927 SFDLK
-937 EVLGYLNTA
+937 NGVLHNLYEQFRDPATPQDERKKLYEKMQILSSKLTVPK
-946 EDKQKKGVLG
+946 DIQKVKGV
-956 GEK
+956 K